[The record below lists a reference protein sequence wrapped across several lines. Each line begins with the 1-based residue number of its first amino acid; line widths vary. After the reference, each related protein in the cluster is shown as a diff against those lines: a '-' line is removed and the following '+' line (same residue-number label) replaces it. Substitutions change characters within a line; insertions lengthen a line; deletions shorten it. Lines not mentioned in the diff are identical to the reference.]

1 MALTTLQCG
10 YVAIVGRP
18 NVGKSTLL
26 NNILGRK
33 LSITSR
39 KPQTTRHTLL
49 GILNEGE
56 LQLIFVDTPGIHANR
71 DRAINRVMNKAA
83 VSVLHDVDVIVLVV
97 DRLEWGIEDEY
108 VAKYLQSSRVP
119 LIVVINKIDMLAEK
133 ELLLPQLDFLFDKFS
148 PKELIPISALRRV
161 NLSRLISSIRTFI
174 PTSAHLFHQDQI
186 TDRNERFLCSEII
199 REKMT
204 RKLGAELPY
213 EITVEIEAFYV
224 EASITNIHALILV
237 EREGQKKIII
247 GDGGKR
253 LREIGK
259 CARRDIE
266 DLISSKVML
275 RTWVKVRSGWS
286 DDERA
291 LRSLG
296 YLDNS

>member
-1 MALTTLQCG
+1 VALTTLQCG

-119 LIVVINKIDMLAEK
+119 LIIVINKIDMLAEK

-161 NLSRLISSIRTFI
+161 NLSRLISSIRPFI

>member
-1 MALTTLQCG
+1 
-10 YVAIVGRP
+10 
-18 NVGKSTLL
+18 
-26 NNILGRK
+26 
-33 LSITSR
+33 
-39 KPQTTRHTLL
+39 
-49 GILNEGE
+49 
-56 LQLIFVDTPGIHANR
+56 
-71 DRAINRVMNKAA
+71 MNKAA

-133 ELLLPQLDFLFDKFS
+133 ELLLPQLDFLFDKFK

-161 NLSRLISSIRTFI
+161 NLSRLISSIRPFI

-213 EITVEIEAFYV
+213 EITVEIEAFYA

-296 YLDNS
+296 YLDNC

>member
-119 LIVVINKIDMLAEK
+119 LIIVINKIDMLAEK

-161 NLSRLISSIRTFI
+161 NLSRLISSIRPFI

>member
-133 ELLLPQLDFLFDKFS
+133 EALLPQLDFLFDKFS

-161 NLSRLISSIRTFI
+161 NLSRLISSIRPFI

>member
-1 MALTTLQCG
+1 MTLTTLQCG

-39 KPQTTRHTLL
+39 KPQTTRHALL
-49 GILNEGE
+49 GVLNEGD

-133 ELLLPQLDFLFDKFS
+133 ELLLPQLDFLFDKFK

-161 NLSRLISSIRTFI
+161 NLSRLISSIRPFI
-174 PTSAHLFHQDQI
+174 PTSAHLFHQVQI

-213 EITVEIEAFYV
+213 EITVEIEAFYA

-296 YLDNS
+296 YLDNC

>member
-1 MALTTLQCG
+1 MTLTTLQCG

-39 KPQTTRHTLL
+39 KPQTTRHALL
-49 GILNEGE
+49 GVLNEGD

-108 VAKYLQSSRVP
+108 VAKYLQNSRVP

-133 ELLLPQLDFLFDKFS
+133 ELLLPQLDFLFDKFK

-161 NLSRLISSIRTFI
+161 NLSRLISSIRPFI

-213 EITVEIEAFYV
+213 EITVEIEAFYA

-296 YLDNS
+296 YLDNC

>member
-1 MALTTLQCG
+1 MTLTTLQCG

-39 KPQTTRHTLL
+39 KPQTTRHALL
-49 GILNEGE
+49 GVLNEGD

-133 ELLLPQLDFLFDKFS
+133 ELLLPQLDFLFDKFK

-161 NLSRLISSIRTFI
+161 NLSRLISSIRPFI

-213 EITVEIEAFYV
+213 EITVEIEAFYA

-296 YLDNS
+296 YLDNC